1 MEYLLYR
8 KNLYI
13 SGSKLKKKIFEP
25 KLYKINQKY
34 HHININ

>member
-8 KNLYI
+8 RDLYI
-13 SGSKLKKKIFEP
+13 SGSKFFKKIFEP
-25 KLYKINQKY
+25 KLYKISQKY